1 MKPRHAA
8 AWGALIGL
16 LIPIGIY
23 LTAYIF
29 PPTESMVE
37 VYILFFLWPGAILIA
52 GIAVAGPAA
61 NPLAFQILVLVISL
75 GTNVVL
81 YAMLGWFRL
90 GFSAVPSALV
100 RPSPHWSGKLRH
112 S

>member
-1 MKPRHAA
+1 MKPSQAA
-8 AWGALIGL
+8 AWGAFIGL

-23 LTAYIF
+23 LTASIF

-37 VYILFFLWPGAILIA
+37 VYILFCLWPGAILIA

-81 YAMLGWFRL
+81 YAMLGWFVARVF
-90 GFSAVPSALV
+90 GRSV
-100 RPSPHWSGKLRH
+100 RPRPA
-112 S
+112 

>member
-29 PPTESMVE
+29 PPMESMVG
-37 VYILFFLWPGAILIA
+37 VYILFCLWPGAILIA

-81 YAMLGWFRL
+81 YAMFGWFVARVF
-90 GFSAVPSALV
+90 GRSV
-100 RPSPHWSGKLRH
+100 RTGPAN
-112 S
+112 